1 MYSVTES
8 VIGFFAPVKW
18 SSAHDSLVAEN
29 GCNGKSGSVYA
40 LRSIA
45 LIVLMLT
52 VFGLAP
58 VLCGEANFMAVSIQV
73 VSVIIAIAGL
83 LSCVVAKA
91 AESL

>member
-18 SSAHDSLVAEN
+18 SPAHGALVAEN
-29 GCNGKSGSVYA
+29 GCGGKSGSVYA
-40 LRSIA
+40 VRSVA
-45 LIVLMLT
+45 LVLLMVS

-58 VLCGEANFMAVSIQV
+58 SLCGEAVFMAASIQV